1 MDQNVVMLKGLAQ
14 LNEAMSHAVQG
25 HPRWTGCSERSDKT
39 WSTAGRNG
47 KPLQYSC
54 CKNPINSIKR
64 QKDMTLEDEPP
75 GSEGVQY
82 ATEEEWRA
90 ITNSAGKNEAAET
103 KQKRRS
109 VVYVSGGESK
119 VQCCKE
125 QYCI

>member
-1 MDQNVVMLKGLAQ
+1 
-14 LNEAMSHAVQG
+14 
-25 HPRWTGCSERSDKT
+25 
-39 WSTAGRNG
+39 
-47 KPLQYSC
+47 
-54 CKNPINSIKR
+54 
-64 QKDMTLEDEPP
+64 MTLEDEPP

-125 QYCI
+125 QYCIWTWNVRSINQDNLDVVKQKMAGVNIDILEISELKWTDGRI

>member
-1 MDQNVVMLKGLAQ
+1 MANHSMVCL
-14 LNEAMSHAVQG
+14 
-25 HPRWTGCSERSDKT
+25 
-39 WSTAGRNG
+39 
-47 KPLQYSC
+47 
-54 CKNPINSIKR
+54 KNPRNSTKR